1 MNRQQIQE
9 IILRVLAECGEQVTG
24 RELPLDFPVEVSAK
38 HVHLTKEAVGQLFG
52 AGAKLT
58 PKRPLS
64 QPGQFLSE
72 ERVTL
77 VTPKGRIENVAVL
90 GPEREEVQTELSLT
104 DCRALGIDAPI
115 CMSGDLAG
123 AGDVYIIGPKGMIFA
138 KESVII
144 AQAHI
149 HITPPEAGQIGITD
163 GQRVSVTIG
172 GERKITLENVICR
185 VSSQAALAMHIDF
198 DEANACMLPKN
209 ATARMRVSGG
219 VYTGETCAD
228 SLCKEQ
234 RKENGPG
241 SGNAAVQTCRSGK
254 YENTAAAAIGEADRK
269 APAASSVFEGKL
281 ITEAVARRLA
291 SEKQSTL
298 TVAKGVILTPSA
310 KDVLRQSGIE
320 VLWQERRQAI

>member
-9 IILRVLAECGEQVTG
+9 IILRVLAECGDQMTG

-52 AGAKLT
+52 AGATLT

-104 DCRALGIDAPI
+104 DCRALGIDAPV

-149 HITPPEAGQIGITD
+149 HITPQEAGEIGITD

-198 DEANACMLPKN
+198 DEANACMLPRN

-219 VYTGETCAD
+219 AGAADTC
-228 SLCKEQ
+228 
-234 RKENGPG
+234 
-241 SGNAAVQTCRSGK
+241 V
-254 YENTAAAAIGEADRK
+254 DRK
-269 APAASSVFEGKL
+269 ASKPAAGNAVYEGKL
-281 ITEAVARRLA
+281 ITEAVARRFA

-298 TVAKGVILTPSA
+298 TVAKGVVLTPSA

-320 VLWQERRQAI
+320 VLWQGRRQPI